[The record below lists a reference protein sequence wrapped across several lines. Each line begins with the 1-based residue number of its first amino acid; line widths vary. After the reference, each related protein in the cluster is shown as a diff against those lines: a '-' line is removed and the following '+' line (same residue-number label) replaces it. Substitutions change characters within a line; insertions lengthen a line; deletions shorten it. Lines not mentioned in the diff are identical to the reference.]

1 LRRPI
6 KKDATKKRTS
16 DLRSGLAKVAA
27 RTQRLIGAKWGRQM
41 RKRPLAV
48 EETVDSADPGARL
61 RDQDAEFCRRM
72 LAAIERAESSSRNV
86 GAFATAAAVRYFG
99 IR

>member
-1 LRRPI
+1 MSATAAVAKAPTLR
-6 KKDATKKRTS
+6 DE
-16 DLRSGLAKVAA
+16 LSGT
-27 RTQRLIGAKWGRQM
+27 REWGRQM